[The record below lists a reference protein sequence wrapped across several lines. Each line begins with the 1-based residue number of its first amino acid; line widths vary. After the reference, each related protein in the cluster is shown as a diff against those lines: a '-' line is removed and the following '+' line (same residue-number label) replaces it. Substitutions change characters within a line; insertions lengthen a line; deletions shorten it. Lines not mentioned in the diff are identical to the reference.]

1 MFNHVTVLLNEA
13 VEGLNVKPDGIYVDC
28 TLGGAGHSSLILKQL
43 TTGHLYCF
51 DQDIHAIEAARERL
65 EKIGN
70 QFTII
75 QSNFK
80 NLKSELHLRGVEHVD
95 GILFDLGVS
104 SPQFDDGAR
113 GFSYNYDARLDMRMN
128 QEASLDAHYIVNHYS
143 YEQLVEIL
151 YKYADE
157 KFAKQIARK
166 IEKEREIHPI
176 DTTFQLVDII
186 KEAIPAYARRKG
198 GHPAKRTFQ
207 ALRIAVNDELNV
219 FDIALKD
226 ALDLLNL
233 NGRISVITFHSL
245 EDKICK
251 YTFNEV
257 SKLKDVPK
265 GLPVIPLEMQ
275 PKFKLVNRK
284 PIIASDDELTHN
296 HRAHSAIESYR
307 EGYFMKKRKTGFESF
322 AQVFLIVT
330 IVVFV
335 FGIIMVK
342 SVESSYNRT
351 IQKLQNEIDT
361 LESDIDSLQMQKQE
375 LVSFNRVAEVAT
387 SKGYTY
393 QNDAT
398 ASTTGAQQ

>member
-13 VEGLNVKPDGIYVDC
+13 VEGLNVKSDGIYVDC

-51 DQDIHAIEAARERL
+51 DQDENAIQAARQRL
-65 EKIGN
+65 ETIGN

-80 NLKSELHLRGVEHVD
+80 NIKAELNQRGVEHVD

-104 SPQFDDGAR
+104 SPQFDNAER
-113 GFSYNYDARLDMRMN
+113 GFSYNYDARLDMRMD
-128 QEASLDAHYIVNHYS
+128 QSSSLDAHEIVNHYS

-157 KFAKQIARK
+157 KFAKQIARR
-166 IEKEREIHPI
+166 IEKEREIQPI
-176 DTTFQLVDII
+176 DKTFQLVEIV
-186 KEAIPAYARRKG
+186 KSAIPAYARRKG

-207 ALRIAVNDELNV
+207 ALRIAVNDELSV

-226 ALDLLNL
+226 ALDLLNI
-233 NGRISVITFHSL
+233 NGRIAVITFHSL

-265 GLPVIPLEMQ
+265 GLPVIPEGMQ
-275 PKFKLVNRK
+275 PKFKLINKK
-284 PIIASDDELTHN
+284 PIIATEEELNEN
-296 HRAHSAIESYR
+296 HRSHSAKLRVIE
-307 EGYFMKKRKTGFESF
+307 
-322 AQVFLIVT
+322 
-330 IVVFV
+330 
-335 FGIIMVK
+335 
-342 SVESSYNRT
+342 
-351 IQKLQNEIDT
+351 
-361 LESDIDSLQMQKQE
+361 
-375 LVSFNRVAEVAT
+375 RVRV
-387 SKGYTY
+387 
-393 QNDAT
+393 
-398 ASTTGAQQ
+398 